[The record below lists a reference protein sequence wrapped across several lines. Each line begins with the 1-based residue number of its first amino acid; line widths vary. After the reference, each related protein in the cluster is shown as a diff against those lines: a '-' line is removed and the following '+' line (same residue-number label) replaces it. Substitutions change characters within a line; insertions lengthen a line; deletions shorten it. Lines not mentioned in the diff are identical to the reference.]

1 VAPNVYRGGVRPML
15 RAMATLLK
23 QQRLALGVDGN
34 VETL

>member
-1 VAPNVYRGGVRPML
+1 ML

-23 QQRLALGVDGN
+23 QQRRALGVDGN